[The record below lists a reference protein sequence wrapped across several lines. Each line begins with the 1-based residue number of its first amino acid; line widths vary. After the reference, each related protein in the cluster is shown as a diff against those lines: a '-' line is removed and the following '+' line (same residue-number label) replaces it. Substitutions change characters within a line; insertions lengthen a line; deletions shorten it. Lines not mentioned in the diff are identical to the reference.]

1 MKQTLTM
8 AWLTLALSAMA
19 KDVYVDDDNYNDEYV
34 DDSAAYIAAGYDGT
48 TPEKAFGT
56 IQAAIDA
63 STTAADDTVLV
74 CPGTY
79 DKGGRMFNYSSSD
92 AGYTRVIATKKLTI
106 KSTEG
111 AAKTHIVMLFSSVLT
126 ASTSPIAEDS
136 LSATVTHTAD
146 RTISDPAIS
155 NSNFL

>member
-1 MKQTLTM
+1 MKQTLTIVCV
-8 AWLTLALSAMA
+8 TLAFSAMA

-63 STTAADDTVLV
+63 STTKADDTVLV

-111 AAKTHIVMLFSSVLT
+111 AAKTHIVGKK
-126 ASTSPIAEDS
+126 AEEVVK
-136 LSATVTHTAD
+136 AWYGK
-146 RTISDPAIS
+146 R
-155 NSNFL
+155 